1 MRFQAPPECAYLPAR
16 PMLAKLSRIAAD
28 PRRYL
33 TAARARA
40 LHQLKRW
47 EHHLTPCFAPT
58 AYFLQG
64 QMDIHPTSRWY
75 RPEFAQETGGFF
87 LPGDPVER
95 TITEFHTCDLV
106 RRDMLIL
113 LLRTILERKI
123 PGDLAEI
130 GVYQGHTARLFH
142 HYLPERP
149 LHLFDTFSGFAE
161 ADMLSESKVTGLKV
175 SAEFADTSVEMVLR
189 RIAPR
194 QPENIIVHAGFFPS
208 TVPPGWEEKQFAFV
222 HLDADLYEPIL
233 AGLHY
238 FYPKLPVGGMIVVH
252 DYNAWPGSR
261 RAVTEFLVGKREMAI
276 PLPDKS
282 GSALIVKQ

>member
-1 MRFQAPPECAYLPAR
+1 MLHQ
-16 PMLAKLSRIAAD
+16 LAKLVAD

-33 TAARARA
+33 PAARAKM

-64 QMDIHPTSRWY
+64 QMDIHPVSRWY
-75 RPEFAQETGGFF
+75 RPEFAAETGGFF

-95 TITEFHTCDLV
+95 KITDFHTCDLV

-123 PGDLAEI
+123 PGDIVEL

-142 HYLPERP
+142 HYIPERP

-161 ADMLSESKVTGLKV
+161 TDMRSEAAVTGLQV
-175 SAEFADTSVEMVLR
+175 AAEFADTSVEMVLR

-194 QPENIIVHAGFFPS
+194 QPENVIVHAGFFPG
-208 TVPPGWEEKQFAFV
+208 TVPAGWEEKRFAFV

-238 FYPKLPVGGMIVVH
+238 FYPKVPAGGMIVVH

-261 RAVTEFLVGKREMAI
+261 RAVTEFLADKREIAI